1 MGHIFTVIAPGAMGS
16 AVSRRMH
23 ERGATVR
30 TSLAGRSAASIRHA
44 AEAGMSAVENDR
56 ALVEGVDIVLSI
68 VPPGEAVGLAER
80 LLPLLA
86 AASRKPLVVDCN
98 AINPATAARIAATLA
113 PSGAAFADGGIIGG
127 PPKLDGPGPRFYL
140 SGPAAG
146 DAAILR
152 EYGLDIRLLDGAI
165 GAASALKMSYA
176 GITKGLTAL
185 GSAMMLGAAASGS
198 AAALLKELGD
208 SQPNL
213 LAYLRRSVPDMYG
226 KAHRWVA
233 EMDEI
238 AGFLG
243 EDSPSGWI
251 YQGMAQFYDGIATAA
266 AADRAPGNP
275 VATLESV
282 LAPGA
287 I

>member
-1 MGHIFTVIAPGAMGS
+1 MGHVFTIIAPGAMGS
-16 AVSRRMH
+16 AVARRMT

-30 TSLAGRSAASIRHA
+30 TSLAGRSAASIRRA
-44 AEAGMSAVENDR
+44 AEAGMSAVETDR
-56 ALVEGVDIVLSI
+56 DLVEGVDIVLSI

-80 LLPLLA
+80 LVPPLA
-86 AASRKPLVVDCN
+86 ATPRKPLVIDCN
-98 AINPATAARIAATLA
+98 AINPATAARIAAILA

-146 DAAILR
+146 DAAVLR
-152 EYGLDIRLLDGAI
+152 EYGVDIRLLDGAV

-226 KAHRWVA
+226 KAHRWIA

-238 AGFLG
+238 ASFLG
-243 EDSPSGWI
+243 EGSASGRI
-251 YQGMAQFYDGIATAA
+251 YQGMAQFYDSIAIAA
-266 AADRAPGNP
+266 AADCVPGNP
-275 VATLESV
+275 VATLEAV
-282 LAPGA
+282 LAAGA